1 MKTLGVM
8 ISPALVWDKQFTMMV
23 NKMKEAVRKLNN
35 TEMVT
40 ITVSMYYNIYLIK
53 NVYYSCRI
61 LSISQKQEEILKKI
75 CKPVILRKLRLSIKF
90 LINVLHTRKLVL
102 EVGLMSLSTIIDILL
117 FKLYIS
123 HNWGN
128 SEVALIMNVLE
139 ENAWL

>member
-1 MKTLGVM
+1 M

-123 HNWGN
+123 HN
-128 SEVALIMNVLE
+128 
-139 ENAWL
+139 